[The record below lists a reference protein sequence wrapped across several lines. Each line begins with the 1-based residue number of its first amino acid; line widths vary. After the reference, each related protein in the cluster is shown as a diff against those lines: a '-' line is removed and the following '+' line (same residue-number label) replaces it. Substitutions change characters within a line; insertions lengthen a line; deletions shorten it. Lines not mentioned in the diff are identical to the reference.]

1 MKQSSREER
10 LVVVQYCNTGFEA
23 EALVVLLADHGIMAY
38 AEGTNVAANVYKDT
52 RKSIPVRVRETQLEL
67 ARLTIEDARAD
78 AAEIDWNAI
87 DVGER
92 VDRIKLAGETD
103 LTPIWFR
110 TVATVAILVL
120 TVSLITAIAWLVLS

>member
-1 MKQSSREER
+1 MNDRPRQEK
-10 LVVVQYCNTGFEA
+10 LVVVQYCSTGFEA

-52 RKSIPVRVRETQLEL
+52 RNTIPVRVRETQLEL

-78 AAEIDWNAI
+78 AAELDWNAV

-92 VDRIKLAGETD
+92 VDRIRLATD
-103 LTPIWFR
+103 TTTTPVWFR
-110 TVATVAILVL
+110 AVATIAILAMAV
-120 TVSLITAIAWLVLS
+120 TLIGAIAWLVIA

>member
-1 MKQSSREER
+1 MNDRPRQEK
-10 LVVVQYCNTGFEA
+10 LVVVQYCSTGFEA

-52 RKSIPVRVRETQLEL
+52 RNTIPVRVRETQLEL

-78 AAEIDWNAI
+78 AAELDWNAV

-92 VDRIKLAGETD
+92 VDRIKLATD
-103 LTPIWFR
+103 TTTTPVWFR
-110 TVATVAILVL
+110 AVATIAILAMAV
-120 TVSLITAIAWLVLS
+120 TLIGAIAWLVIA

>member
-1 MKQSSREER
+1 MNDRPRKEK
-10 LVVVQYCNTGFEA
+10 LVVVQYCSTGFEA

-52 RKSIPVRVRETQLEL
+52 RNTIPVRVRETQLEL

-78 AAEIDWNAI
+78 AAELDWNAV

-92 VDRIKLAGETD
+92 VDRIRLATD
-103 LTPIWFR
+103 TTTTPVWFR
-110 TVATVAILVL
+110 AVATIAILAMAV
-120 TVSLITAIAWLVLS
+120 TLIGAIAWLVIA